1 MNSDSP
7 TGRDIAESILQ
18 AAEQQHVQATEYH
31 DANDPYY
38 WEPEFPDEDVDKLN
52 LFTIVGH
59 NLHYAFM
66 TVHNACANVG
76 YSILGA
82 LGWLESDYEWI
93 NREIRREKRLEAII
107 EEEEREE
114 QMLRE
119 SRARATNSR
128 RLNATENGSMQK

>member
-1 MNSDSP
+1 MLS
-7 TGRDIAESILQ
+7 
-18 AAEQQHVQATEYH
+18 
-31 DANDPYY
+31 
-38 WEPEFPDEDVDKLN
+38 
-52 LFTIVGH
+52 LFTIVRH

-66 TVHNACANVG
+66 TVHNGGVYESFGQVACANVG

-114 QMLRE
+114 QMVV
-119 SRARATNSR
+119 SVSGFDT
-128 RLNATENGSMQK
+128 

>member
-1 MNSDSP
+1 
-7 TGRDIAESILQ
+7 
-18 AAEQQHVQATEYH
+18 
-31 DANDPYY
+31 
-38 WEPEFPDEDVDKLN
+38 
-52 LFTIVGH
+52 
-59 NLHYAFM
+59 M

-93 NREIRREKRLEAII
+93 SREIRREKRLEAII